1 MSFDFGAVL
10 TRAWK
15 ITWNHK
21 IFWVFGLFSMMIGL
35 LFLPLAFAPAISIF
49 MSEANTPFWLD
60 QPAYIIAYAGLF
72 MILMIASFFIGA
84 LVQAVISCGVLRV
97 ERGEEKLSF
106 AEALKAGYPF
116 FGRFL
121 GITLL
126 YVGGILLVVFAIF
139 ALQML
144 VTVFTFGLGAMCL
157 IPLQFLLYPL
167 MFVAYACLEQALASV
182 VVDGLGVFEAVRRGW
197 GVFRKNLMPV
207 LLMTLIMYLGVGMLS
222 GFIYIPVMLPLFAAP
237 LIAIEGGET
246 GRTILLVAVVCL
258 VVYLPV
264 LAVFQSVAFTFMK
277 SGWILTYLR
286 LTRNP
291 ETEVLASPSA

>member
-10 TRAWK
+10 MRAWK

-21 IFWVFGLFSMMIGL
+21 ILWVFAFFSMLFGL
-35 LFLPLAFAPAISIF
+35 LFLPLAFALAISIF
-49 MSEANTPFWLD
+49 VSGDTPFWIE
-60 QPAYIIAYAGLF
+60 QPIYIIAYVGLF
-72 MILMIASFFIGA
+72 MILMIASLLIGA
-84 LVQAVISCGVLRV
+84 LVQAVISCGVLHV
-97 ERGEEKLSF
+97 EREDEKLSF
-106 AEALKAGYPF
+106 AESLKAGYPF

-126 YVGGILLVVFAIF
+126 YAGGILLVVFAVF

-182 VVDGLGVFEAVRRGW
+182 VVDGLGVFEAVQRGW
-197 GVFRKNLMPV
+197 SVFRKNLMPV
-207 LLMTLIMYLGVGMLS
+207 LLITLIMYLGIGMLS
-222 GFIYIPVMLPLFAAP
+222 GFVYIPVMLPLFAVP
-237 LIAIEGGET
+237 FIAIEGVET
-246 GRTILLVAVVCL
+246 SRTILLIAMICL

>member
-10 TRAWK
+10 MRAWK

-21 IFWVFGLFSMMIGL
+21 ILWVFAFFSMLFGL
-35 LFLPLAFAPAISIF
+35 LFLPLAFALAISIF
-49 MSEANTPFWLD
+49 VSGDTPFWIE
-60 QPAYIIAYAGLF
+60 QPIYIIAYVGLF
-72 MILMIASFFIGA
+72 MILMIASLLIGA
-84 LVQAVISCGVLRV
+84 LVQAVISCGVLHV
-97 ERGEEKLSF
+97 EREDEKLSF
-106 AEALKAGYPF
+106 AESLKAGYPF

-126 YVGGILLVVFAIF
+126 YAGGILLVVFAVF

-182 VVDGLGVFEAVRRGW
+182 VVDGLGVFEAVQRGW
-197 GVFRKNLMPV
+197 SVFRKNLMPV
-207 LLMTLIMYLGVGMLS
+207 LLITLIMYLGIGMLS
-222 GFIYIPVMLPLFAAP
+222 GFVYIPVMLPLFAVP
-237 LIAIEGGET
+237 FIAIEGVET
-246 GRTILLVAVVCL
+246 SRTILLIAMICL
-258 VVYLPV
+258 VVYLPI

>member
-10 TRAWK
+10 MRAWK

-21 IFWVFGLFSMMIGL
+21 ILWVFAFFSMLFGL
-35 LFLPLAFAPAISIF
+35 LFLPLAFALAISIF
-49 MSEANTPFWLD
+49 VSGDTPFWIE
-60 QPAYIIAYAGLF
+60 QPIYIIAYVGLF
-72 MILMIASFFIGA
+72 MILMIASLLIGA
-84 LVQAVISCGVLRV
+84 LVQAVISCGVLHV
-97 ERGEEKLSF
+97 EREDEKLSF
-106 AEALKAGYPF
+106 AESLKAGYPF

-126 YVGGILLVVFAIF
+126 YAGGILLVVFAVF

-182 VVDGLGVFEAVRRGW
+182 VVDGLGVFEAVQRGW
-197 GVFRKNLMPV
+197 SVFRKNLMPV
-207 LLMTLIMYLGVGMLS
+207 LLITLIMYLGIGMLS
-222 GFIYIPVMLPLFAAP
+222 GFVYIPVMLPLFAVP
-237 LIAIEGGET
+237 FIAIEGVET
-246 GRTILLVAVVCL
+246 SRTILLIVMICL

>member
-10 TRAWK
+10 MRAWK

-21 IFWVFGLFSMMIGL
+21 ILWVFAFFSMLFGL

-49 MSEANTPFWLD
+49 VSGDTPFWIE
-60 QPAYIIAYAGLF
+60 QPIYIIAYVGLF
-72 MILMIASFFIGA
+72 MILMIASLLIGA
-84 LVQAVISCGVLRV
+84 LVQAVISCGVLHV
-97 ERGEEKLSF
+97 EREDEKLSF
-106 AEALKAGYPF
+106 AESLKAGCPF

-126 YVGGILLVVFAIF
+126 YAGGILLVVFAVF

-182 VVDGLGVFEAVRRGW
+182 VVDGLGVFEAVQRGW
-197 GVFRKNLMPV
+197 SVFRKNLMPV
-207 LLMTLIMYLGVGMLS
+207 LLITLIMYLGIGMLS
-222 GFIYIPVMLPLFAAP
+222 GFVYIPVMLPLFAVP
-237 LIAIEGGET
+237 FIAIEGVET
-246 GRTILLVAVVCL
+246 SRTILLIVMICL